1 MWFNVIFNKTSCE
14 TLMGRWPIIKDLLEK
29 ILSMYT
35 TILVH
40 TILCCVIFREKQPLS
55 MLTPTG
61 VRVNNSSLATQV
73 NTVNVY
79 SYQDRR

>member
-1 MWFNVIFNKTSCE
+1 
-14 TLMGRWPIIKDLLEK
+14 
-29 ILSMYT
+29 MYA

-40 TILCCVIFREKQPLS
+40 TKLCCAIFREKQPLS

-61 VRVNNSSLATQV
+61 VRVNYGSLATQV

-79 SYQDRR
+79 SDQDRR